1 VPLVLIIIG
10 LYRCFLLTIST
21 PTHETIKFYVFPV
34 MLFFNAIGIIY
45 LVVKA
50 PVYSSM
56 KASYFL
62 NSLSAF
68 SVFIALGI
76 QEIEKRK
83 WITRTVIFDCCAII
97 LLATV
102 YVIRISLFSR
112 HLLGGR

>member
-10 LYRCFLLTIST
+10 FFRCFLLIISK
-21 PTHETIKFYVFPV
+21 PTHETIKFYAFPI

-45 LVVKA
+45 LVLKA

-62 NSLSAF
+62 NSLPAF

-76 QEIEKRK
+76 QEIGKK
-83 WITRTVIFDCCAII
+83 WIIRFIIFDCCATI
-97 LLATV
+97 LLAAV
-102 YVIRISLFSR
+102 YVIRISLVSR
-112 HLLGGR
+112 HLLGGG